1 MSIISRYNLLNYVN
15 NLKFLITSN
24 TFDVNTLT
32 FPVQNAIIFIKQIHF
47 YVIESESIMDKDKK
61 ILLYR
66 IDEQAK
72 NVIFVVTADNK
83 TAWENISEEKR
94 TVISFDDIFRD
105 ITEFRGNFLDYEKLT
120 DELIGAINGRGVIFR
135 ELLERFD
142 DYQLNSFNFFTR
154 YYSDTLRD
162 VFITARED
170 IEKAG
175 ALFNTRALK
184 KSTEYVH
191 NVFDNIREVMRD
203 DWNFDFNSEGDLQAF
218 RVSFDKVIIRGN
230 DINEIYTIADISL
243 VNFFYDLSFAI
254 HKLKLYVCKCKY
266 CTKKF
271 LGDKNSVCCD
281 AEECQATYQREIK
294 NAKRRNKEK
303 EPYKKPIV
311 TITNYIGQAM
321 YNLRAAVQDDPDI
334 IAEFEDSKKIFKK
347 KIKDMVADY
356 EADHRSTDDKEMKQ
370 FIKSLEG
377 EISMCKINLIA
388 KYQSRQ

>member
-1 MSIISRYNLLNYVN
+1 
-15 NLKFLITSN
+15 
-24 TFDVNTLT
+24 
-32 FPVQNAIIFIKQIHF
+32 
-47 YVIESESIMDKDKK
+47 MDKDKK

-120 DELIGAINGRGVIFR
+120 DELIGAINGRGAIFR

-154 YYSDTLRD
+154 YYSDTLQD

-191 NVFDNIREVMRD
+191 NVFDNIRDVMRD

-230 DINEIYTIADISL
+230 DINEVYTIADISL

-254 HKLKLYVCKCKY
+254 HKLKLYVCECKF
-266 CTKKF
+266 CQKKF
-271 LGDKNSVCCD
+271 LGDKNNVCCE
-281 AEECQATYQREIK
+281 AEECQTTYQREIK
-294 NAKRRNKEK
+294 NAKRRKKEK

-334 IAEFEDSKKIFKK
+334 IAEFEDSKEIFKK

-356 EADHRSTDDKEMKQ
+356 EADHRSTEDKEMKQ